1 MHFLSSSRKR
11 GSSDFK
17 HFWIP
22 AFAGMTF
29 FNSLRMG
36 FLDSMTACG
45 KKILVIDD
53 EQDLV
58 DMLEITLESEG
69 YEVLKAYDGHEGLEK
84 SRESKPDLILLDVML
99 PKMDGYQVC
108 RLLKFDDSSK
118 DIPIVMLTARN
129 QKQDRLTGKRVG
141 ADEYLV
147 KPFSNEDLLK
157 KI

>member
-1 MHFLSSSRKR
+1 
-11 GSSDFK
+11 
-17 HFWIP
+17 
-22 AFAGMTF
+22 
-29 FNSLRMG
+29 
-36 FLDSMTACG
+36 MTACG

-69 YEVLKAYDGHEGLEK
+69 YEVLKAYDGYEGLEK
-84 SRESKPDLILLDVML
+84 SRESKPDLILLDIML

-108 RLLKFDDSSK
+108 RLLKFDDTSK

-157 KI
+157 KIKAMIASH

>member
-1 MHFLSSSRKR
+1 
-11 GSSDFK
+11 
-17 HFWIP
+17 
-22 AFAGMTF
+22 MTV
-29 FNSLRMG
+29 
-36 FLDSMTACG
+36 CG

-69 YEVLKAYDGHEGLEK
+69 YEVLKAYDGYEGLEK
-84 SRESKPDLILLDVML
+84 SRESKPDLILLDIML

-108 RLLKFDDSSK
+108 RLLKFDDTSK

-157 KI
+157 KIKAMIASH